1 MEYDNFGYTKAVYFK
16 NGNSISYVHTPTG
29 EKLRETYT
37 TSVPNITKPIGLP
50 FSLAPPEIQSVITK
64 DYWGTDI
71 ICKNGEPQQFFF
83 DGGFADIKD
92 TGLTWHYYV
101 KDHLGC
107 NRIVQDEKG
116 KVEATY
122 NFYPFGGYFDH
133 CEELYTHNISQPF
146 TFQGK
151 EYTGMY
157 GLGMFD
163 FGARLHAPLI
173 GRWTSVDQLSEKYY
187 SWSPYVF
194 CLNNPVRN
202 TDSDGR
208 IVETGWDAA
217 NVAMDATSFIA
228 NAATGNY
235 WSAAVDGA
243 AMIYDVAATA
253 VPGLPGGAGAAL
265 KMYRASKVVH
275 TAQTTQTVFRA
286 TKNNYRSVLQKV
298 TGKVGKGYEAHHTL
312 PQKYR
317 IQFEKLGI
325 NIDKPGNVVWREA
338 NGHRKKSNALT
349 IDWDIFMHENKT
361 SLTKE
366 KVFQFREKMEKKHF
380 GNKFDTPIK

>member
-1 MEYDNFGYTKAVYFK
+1 
-16 NGNSISYVHTPTG
+16 
-29 EKLRETYT
+29 
-37 TSVPNITKPIGLP
+37 
-50 FSLAPPEIQSVITK
+50 
-64 DYWGTDI
+64 
-71 ICKNGEPQQFFF
+71 
-83 DGGFADIKD
+83 
-92 TGLTWHYYV
+92 
-101 KDHLGC
+101 
-107 NRIVQDEKG
+107 
-116 KVEATY
+116 
-122 NFYPFGGYFDH
+122 
-133 CEELYTHNISQPF
+133 
-146 TFQGK
+146 
-151 EYTGMY
+151 
-157 GLGMFD
+157 
-163 FGARLHAPLI
+163 
-173 GRWTSVDQLSEKYY
+173 
-187 SWSPYVF
+187 
-194 CLNNPVRN
+194 
-202 TDSDGR
+202 
-208 IVETGWDAA
+208 
-217 NVAMDATSFIA
+217 MDATSFIA

-366 KVFQFREKMEKKHF
+366 KVFQFREKMEEKHF